1 MRSQIEFSPSSWISS
16 DAFERALR
24 AGIAPHCSTAS
35 EVRFDVPVGC
45 KLMLE
50 SIIRLLSL
58 ANQLVACSKRVT
70 LNFLEGES
78 GAMGYLNRMGFFDHL
93 AKEVIVLPERPSFSA
108 AQAHFGANSHL
119 VEIARI
125 AKDHVDRNLPTRLAE
140 AVRNA
145 CSARSD
151 VEELQKAAWFIFA
164 ELVGNVEEHSSTALD
179 GFAALQVY
187 SGGNK
192 LVVAV
197 SDSELG
203 IMETLRPSLKSEFP
217 QLASLSDADLLVE
230 VFKSGISRF
239 GADRGCGLK
248 GCAAK
253 AIRFRA
259 DLDVRL
265 PQQRVTLMPSEF
277 GYARASWC
285 EQLPL
290 LWGTHIS
297 FSFKFT

>member
-1 MRSQIEFSPSSWISS
+1 
-16 DAFERALR
+16 
-24 AGIAPHCSTAS
+24 
-35 EVRFDVPVGC
+35 
-45 KLMLE
+45 
-50 SIIRLLSL
+50 
-58 ANQLVACSKRVT
+58 
-70 LNFLEGES
+70 
-78 GAMGYLNRMGFFDHL
+78 MGYLNRMGFFDHL

-197 SDSELG
+197 SDSELE

-239 GADRGCGLK
+239 GATGMWIERLRRKSNSISSRLGCPPS
-248 GCAAK
+248 AATRDVD
-253 AIRFRA
+253 AERIRLRKSLLVRA
-259 DLDVRL
+259 ASRSYGAPIYHSVSSSLD
-265 PQQRVTLMPSEF
+265 
-277 GYARASWC
+277 AAD
-285 EQLPL
+285 
-290 LWGTHIS
+290 
-297 FSFKFT
+297 KF